1 LLGKNGR
8 DSGIAG
14 WENMGMGFRFQ
25 MGMGMKSLKWEGIG
39 TKNLFPHTSSLHVF
53 LEVVSG
59 VMAARSR
66 RSSGS
71 RGALELGW
79 WYSTGLQVLLDVPTG
94 NTAIDRTLRVQYT
107 PTSGPN

>member
-1 LLGKNGR
+1 VLRTVAVCL
-8 DSGIAG
+8 A
-14 WENMGMGFRFQ
+14 
-25 MGMGMKSLKWEGIG
+25 SL
-39 TKNLFPHTSSLHVF
+39 SLRLDGAYTCG

-71 RGALELGW
+71 RGTLQLGW
-79 WYSTGLQVLLDVPTG
+79 WYSTGLHVLLDVPTG

-107 PTSGPN
+107 PTSCPN